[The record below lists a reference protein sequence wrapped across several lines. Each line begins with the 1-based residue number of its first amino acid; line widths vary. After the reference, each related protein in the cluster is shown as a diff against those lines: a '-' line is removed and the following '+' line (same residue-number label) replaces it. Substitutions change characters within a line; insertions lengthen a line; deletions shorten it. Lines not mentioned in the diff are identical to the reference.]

1 MSDAARILSVRRMI
15 NITDTAELADVVID
29 EHLTRADIEIGAIA
43 GSGVDATLLELAKK
57 TLAAYFAYQ
66 AYCDRVYHEKP
77 GVYNSTGDFVPIG
90 PTIERGQNEAKLNK
104 LWADAKRL
112 MDLIT
117 DSPDEKPMYTPVF
130 AFVR

>member
-1 MSDAARILSVRRMI
+1 MI
-15 NITDTAELADVVID
+15 NITDTAELID
-29 EHLTRADIEIGAIA
+29 EVILEHLSRADIEITTIA
-43 GSGVDATLLELAKK
+43 GSGVDPTLLELAKK
-57 TLAAYFAYQ
+57 TLAAYFSYQ
-66 AYCDRVYHEKP
+66 AYCDRVFHEKP
-77 GVYNSTGDFVPIG
+77 GVYNSVGDFVPTG

-130 AFVR
+130 SFVR